1 MGILE
6 IENKIKLRIILFGN
20 KKLQET
26 FFSSFFID
34 YKKNRSFEEKDF
46 DYHLYDIFPWYE
58 FITIK
63 NESIDKIKKFIIQK
77 EMKNIVIL
85 YFCLENDD
93 QDIQLI
99 QEISQL
105 DEKFHP
111 FIFFLMPE
119 KNKNYYESYIK
130 NSRLK
135 FDPFNIYCLEKNANF
150 DANLNHLLKRRENY
164 YNGEEMYD
172 NIKNDIA
179 INLCVLGKPGKGKST
194 FINTISEEKISL
206 EGTGTSV
213 TFRFNKYQIKKKI
226 NNNKEDNYALLNIYD
241 CPGFTLDGEE
251 INKFKKNIDKKFSF
265 FKKNHDYIHGFL
277 YFTSDPL
284 KRTLD
289 IAELDLL
296 VYLENKL
303 KEYNQDSIILFIINP
318 SNETDKNDKFSYKQ
332 KLLETLIDKFGES
345 QISNPE
351 NIIEINL
358 KNHIFGIDNVFQR
371 LYNFFIMH
379 KVQIIE
385 KEKNEEENAFKERQ
399 KNLIMKSMFFKYIQ
413 NEKSLIERFKIPCE
427 ILIDQKV
434 RELESLTLQKDLIIN
449 KRKEML
455 NDIIKSLNSSII
467 YDSAKYNLQEEEKYK
482 SWLRKIPLLGDF
494 LESFHF
500 SKISPEITK
509 QIGKDFMQLHID
521 SMLAN
526 SDNAFIL
533 EASNRYNNSI
543 ELLKELSKKYENI
556 DDIKVNT
563 SINDTHFLINFTTNF
578 NQPKLKISDAYIEGE
593 FYVFKVEVIKP
604 IENSNPI
611 IFSLKKK
618 IEEFKLKKYRRD
630 KVQKDDIESKCNVT
644 IYFELEKIDFTED

>member
-345 QISNPE
+345 QITNPE

>member
-1 MGILE
+1 
-6 IENKIKLRIILFGN
+6 
-20 KKLQET
+20 
-26 FFSSFFID
+26 
-34 YKKNRSFEEKDF
+34 
-46 DYHLYDIFPWYE
+46 
-58 FITIK
+58 
-63 NESIDKIKKFIIQK
+63 
-77 EMKNIVIL
+77 
-85 YFCLENDD
+85 
-93 QDIQLI
+93 
-99 QEISQL
+99 
-105 DEKFHP
+105 
-111 FIFFLMPE
+111 
-119 KNKNYYESYIK
+119 
-130 NSRLK
+130 
-135 FDPFNIYCLEKNANF
+135 
-150 DANLNHLLKRRENY
+150 
-164 YNGEEMYD
+164 MYD
-172 NIKNDIA
+172 NLKNDIA
-179 INLCVLGKPGKGKST
+179 INLCVIGKPGKGKST

-226 NNNKEDNYALLNIYD
+226 NNNNNKDNYALLNIYD

-251 INKFKKNIDKKFSF
+251 IKKFKKNIDNKFSF

-289 IAELDLL
+289 NAELDLL

-332 KLLETLIDKFGES
+332 KLLQTLIDKFGES
-345 QISNPE
+345 QITKPE

-379 KVQIIE
+379 KIQIIE
-385 KEKNEEENAFKERQ
+385 KEKNEDENVFKERQ
-399 KNLIMKSMFFKYIQ
+399 KNLIIKSMFFKYIQ
-413 NEKSLIERFKIPCE
+413 NEKSLIERFTIPCQ

-434 RELESLTLQKDLIIN
+434 RELEGIYLEKDLIIN

-455 NDIIKSLNSSII
+455 NDIIKTLNSSIT
-467 YDSAKYNLQEEEKYK
+467 YDSKYYELQNNEKYK
-482 SWLRKIPLLGDF
+482 SWLKKIPLLGDF
-494 LESFHF
+494 LEANHF
-500 SKISPEITK
+500 SKISPEITQK
-509 QIGKDFMQLHID
+509 IGKNFMQLHID
-521 SMLAN
+521 SMIAN

-563 SINDTHFLINFTTNF
+563 SISDTHFLINFTTNF
-578 NQPKLKISDAYIEGE
+578 NQPKLKISKAYIEGE
-593 FYVFKVEVIKP
+593 FYVFKVEIIKP
-604 IENSNPI
+604 IEKSNPI
-611 IFSLKKK
+611 IFSIKRKN
-618 IEEFKLKKYRRD
+618 EEFKLKKYKRD
-630 KVQKDDIESKCNVT
+630 KVEKNDIGTKCKVT